1 MTDTLSRR
9 ALLAGTGAT
18 LAAPALVRAQPAA
31 ASALPDKTLKILIGF
46 PAGGGSDVMARFIA
60 EALKQRTGR
69 NVIIENK
76 TGASGTLAGEALKNA
91 PPDGTTV
98 CYMPSATVVQKL
110 TMPSIPFDPQA
121 DLMPVTLAG
130 TVQTAYCVS
139 PTIGVGTL
147 AEYIEWLKKN
157 PTRQSFGTTAM
168 GSFTHFF
175 GVMTGR
181 AIGIPLEP
189 VPYRGAAPLVADLQ
203 GGHIAAG
210 CGGITDFLEHHRA
223 GKVKV
228 LFTSGTRRATAAP
241 GIPTA
246 TELGYPA
253 LQILGWYVFFAPPRT
268 PAPLIEAWGDALRAV
283 LKMPEVDRKLT
294 EFGLD
299 VETSTPAE
307 FSQRMDR
314 DLARWKSIIDSIGY
328 KPEAK

>member
-1 MTDTLSRR
+1 MTRISRR
-9 ALLAGTGAT
+9 SAFTLAGVA
-18 LAAPALVRAQPAA
+18 LAAPAIGRADT
-31 ASALPDKTLKILIGF
+31 ALPDKTLRILIGF

-76 TGASGTLAGEALKNA
+76 TGASGTIAGEALKNS

-110 TMPSIPFDPQA
+110 TMASIPFDPQT
-121 DLMPVTLAG
+121 DLAPITLAG
-130 TVQTAYCVS
+130 TVQTAFCVA
-139 PTIGVGTL
+139 PALGVNSL
-147 AEYIEWLKKN
+147 QEYIAWLKGN
-157 PTRQSFGTTAM
+157 PSRNSFGTTAM

-175 GVMTGR
+175 GVMTGQ

-203 GGHIAAG
+203 GGHVPAG

-228 LFTSGTRRATAAP
+228 IFTSGAKRASAAP
-241 GIPTA
+241 DIPTG
-246 TELGYPA
+246 TELGYPS
-253 LQILGWYVFFAPPRT
+253 LNILGWYVFFAPPRT
-268 PAPLIEAWGDALRAV
+268 PPALIEAWGSELRAV
-283 LKMPEVDRKLT
+283 LKMPEVEKKMT

-299 VETSTPAE
+299 VETSTPE
-307 FSQRMDR
+307 QVSQRMAADFK
-314 DLARWKSIIDSIGY
+314 RWKEILDSIGY
-328 KPEAK
+328 KPAN